1 MTTLS
6 SLGIEAQLALR
17 IERETA
23 VQLDT
28 IIESKIKV
36 VAENFS
42 LKYVSEKS
50 PFRNVLAMSLEPISS
65 LEAIKVFILSQ
76 VGKSGANQV
85 WKSKVG
91 DKLFAQAV
99 VENIRDLNSDSEA
112 ILDRVKESISLKS
125 DVETSHNKL
134 LSDLKVHLDDTQN
147 YNSLLKKLHL
157 RLTQL
162 YLGYL
167 VREHSGLEGIHKNN
181 PESKQESKAQ
191 SDVSNPHSVKPQAK
205 NTKFR

>member
-65 LEAIKVFILSQ
+65 LEAIKVFIMSQ
-76 VGKSGANQV
+76 VGKSGANPI
-85 WKSKVG
+85 WKSKAG

-99 VENIRDLNSDSEA
+99 VENIRDLDSDAKE
-112 ILDRVKESISLKS
+112 ILNRVKESVSLKS
-125 DVETSHNKL
+125 DLEVSHNKL
-134 LSDLKVHLDDTQN
+134 LSDLKVYLDDTQN

-157 RLTQL
+157 GASQ
-162 YLGYL
+162 
-167 VREHSGLEGIHKNN
+167 VC
-181 PESKQESKAQ
+181 
-191 SDVSNPHSVKPQAK
+191 AK
-205 NTKFR
+205 

>member
-28 IIESKIKV
+28 IIKNKIKV

-42 LKYVSEKS
+42 LRDVSEKS

-76 VGKSGANQV
+76 VGKSGANQI

-91 DKLFAQAV
+91 GKLFAQAV
-99 VENIRDLNSDSEA
+99 VENIRDLDSDSKS
-112 ILDRVKESISLKS
+112 ILNRVKEAVSLRS
-125 DVETSHNKL
+125 EESQNRL
-134 LSDLKVHLDDTQN
+134 LSDLKIYLDDEQN
-147 YNSLLKKLHL
+147 YNSLLKKIHL

-167 VREHSGLEGIHKNN
+167 VREHSGLEGIHKNS

-191 SDVSNPHSVKPQAK
+191 SDVSNTHSVKPQAK
-205 NTKFR
+205 STKFR

>member
-65 LEAIKVFILSQ
+65 LEAIKVFIMSQ
-76 VGKSGANQV
+76 VGKSGANPI
-85 WKSKVG
+85 WKSKAG

-99 VENIRDLNSDSEA
+99 VENIRDLDSDAKE
-112 ILDRVKESISLKS
+112 ILNRVKESVSLKS
-125 DVETSHNKL
+125 DLEVSHNKL
-134 LSDLKVHLDDTQN
+134 LSDLKVYLDDTQN

-167 VREHSGLEGIHKNN
+167 VREHCGLEGIQKNN
-181 PESKQESKAQ
+181 AEGKQESKNQ
-191 SDVSNPHSVKPQAK
+191 SDASNTHSVKPQSK
-205 NTKFR
+205 SPKSR

>member
-23 VQLDT
+23 IQLDT

-42 LKYVSEKS
+42 LRDVSEKS

-76 VGKSGANQV
+76 VGKSGANPI
-85 WKSKVG
+85 WKLKVG
-91 DKLFAQAV
+91 GKLFAQAV
-99 VENIRDLNSDSEA
+99 VENIRDLDSDSKS
-112 ILDRVKESISLKS
+112 ILNRVKEAISLRS
-125 DVETSHNKL
+125 EESQNGL
-134 LSDLKVHLDDTQN
+134 LSDLKIYLDDEQN
-147 YNSLLKKLHL
+147 YNSLVKKIHL

-167 VREHSGLEGIHKNN
+167 VREHSGLEGIQKNN

-191 SDVSNPHSVKPQAK
+191 SDVSNTYSVKPQVK